1 MTASAASGSAA
12 PTQVR
17 VRSQVPPATDRFD
30 HVLRSEWTKFWSVRS
45 TLYTFVALVIVTIG
59 ISALLCLAV
68 AVNWTDIKP
77 ADRAQ
82 IDPVSQS
89 LSGIFLGQMAI
100 IALGALAISSEYST
114 GGIRTT
120 LTAVPQRLRVLGAKA
135 LVLTVTAFGA
145 GLVTMFASFWLGQR
159 VLATADAHPPI
170 DVSIGDPNVLRAVI
184 GGALYVAACGLLGFA
199 LGALLRHTAG
209 AITVAIGIVF
219 VLPIVA
225 NFLPGTWGDNVG
237 KVLNAGGAISN
248 TRHVSGQFD
257 PWTGYAV
264 FSLWWVVLL
273 TLAAI
278 LMLRRDA

>member
-1 MTASAASGSAA
+1 MTTQTAQPAAEPRKSNL
-12 PTQVR
+12 
-17 VRSQVPPATDRFD
+17 VPPATDRFD
-30 HVLRSEWTKFWSVRS
+30 HVVRAEWTKFWSVRS
-45 TLYTFVALVIVTIG
+45 TMYTFIALVVVTIG

-68 AVNWTDIKP
+68 AANWSDIKP

-100 IALGALAISSEYST
+100 IVLGALAISSEYST

-120 LTAVPQRLRVLGAKA
+120 LTAVPQRLRLLGAKA
-135 LVLTVTAFGA
+135 LVLTVMAFAA
-145 GLVTMFASFWLGQR
+145 GLVTMFPSFWLGQR

-170 DVSIGDPNVLRAVI
+170 DVSLGDPNVLRAVL

-219 VLPIVA
+219 ILPIVA

-248 TRHVSGQFD
+248 TRHIDGQLA

-264 FSLWWVVLL
+264 FSLWWIVLL
-273 TLAAI
+273 ALAGVLI
-278 LMLRRDA
+278 RRRDA